1 MFTKAFVPAILFILV
16 PVHIAL
22 ARDPSLFIAAIE
34 SAQLPLRQGTDPLT
48 LQQMMAHLHVPGVG
62 VAVIRNFQID
72 WAKSWGVADME
83 TSAPATNDTLYQAA
97 SISKPLAA
105 MASLRAIQDGRFGL
119 DQDISTILNPI
130 SFRTIRSA
138 AGCP

>member
-48 LQQMMAHLHVPGVG
+48 LQQMMAHLHMPGVS

-83 TSAPATNDTLYQAA
+83 TSAPATNDTFIRRRR
-97 SISKPLAA
+97 S
-105 MASLRAIQDGRFGL
+105 ASLWRPWRPYERFRMAG
-119 DQDISTILNPI
+119 SAWT
-130 SFRTIRSA
+130 RTSVQF
-138 AGCP
+138 

>member
-1 MFTKAFVPAILFILV
+1 
-16 PVHIAL
+16 
-22 ARDPSLFIAAIE
+22 
-34 SAQLPLRQGTDPLT
+34 
-48 LQQMMAHLHVPGVG
+48 
-62 VAVIRNFQID
+62 
-72 WAKSWGVADME
+72 ME